1 MRFSAV
7 VTSLFKLRCTP
18 VTVETINF
26 FRQRCYS
33 SMSRQKCQT
42 AQNCD
47 FDEPMF
53 QRVQSD
59 IASWIVIAAF
69 KALIEGSSVGRDG
82 QTIVYRG
89 WGQA

>member
-1 MRFSAV
+1 MSLCFSEF
-7 VTSLFKLRCTP
+7 SLL
-18 VTVETINF
+18 
-26 FRQRCYS
+26 
-33 SMSRQKCQT
+33 
-42 AQNCD
+42 A
-47 FDEPMF
+47 
-53 QRVQSD
+53 